1 MNFCGCCGAKIN
13 TASAFVPLS
22 SAAAAPYTRPLPPQQ
37 SGENSSP
44 QPAAAAVPYQ
54 TARAAQLTNPLP
66 PTQPDALQYPPAVI
80 PQSSQIAVPTIQ
92 PAPQG
97 KSKDKWTALLLCFFL
112 GTFGAH
118 KYYEGKIGIGLL
130 YLLAFWLMGFFTL
143 GLSSLLIC
151 LLCLIDFIV
160 LLCKPNPYDP

>member
-1 MNFCGCCGAKIN
+1 M
-13 TASAFVPLS
+13 
-22 SAAAAPYTRPLPPQQ
+22 
-37 SGENSSP
+37 
-44 QPAAAAVPYQ
+44 
-54 TARAAQLTNPLP
+54 
-66 PTQPDALQYPPAVI
+66 
-80 PQSSQIAVPTIQ
+80 PTIQ

-160 LLCKPNPYDP
+160 LLCKPNRCDP